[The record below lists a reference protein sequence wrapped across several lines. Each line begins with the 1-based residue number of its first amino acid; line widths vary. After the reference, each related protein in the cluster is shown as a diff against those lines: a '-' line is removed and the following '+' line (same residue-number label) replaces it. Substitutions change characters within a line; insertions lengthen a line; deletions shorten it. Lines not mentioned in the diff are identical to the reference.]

1 MNDSVI
7 YKNHE
12 IKILNREILSL
23 TGIKK
28 ILNFD
33 NSEFILSSV
42 MGDIYIKGKDL
53 EVLLLDTDKGEVRIN
68 GKVNSVVYSD
78 TKNKDKESFIDK
90 LFKW

>member
-90 LFKW
+90 LFK